1 MPKKIVIVEDESS
14 LSLMYKFKLEADG
27 YDVRVASDSWEGVDI
42 VESFRPDLL
51 LLDIMMPYETG
62 DVTLAKIRQTKFGK
76 NLKVLFMTNTDMQEA
91 PKAIRSMNFKRYII
105 KANMTPKQ
113 VSTMVGEELNDK
125 SRVLPKVS

>member
-27 YDVRVASDSWEGVDI
+27 YNVRVASDSWEGV
-42 VESFRPDLL
+42 
-51 LLDIMMPYETG
+51 DIMMPYETG